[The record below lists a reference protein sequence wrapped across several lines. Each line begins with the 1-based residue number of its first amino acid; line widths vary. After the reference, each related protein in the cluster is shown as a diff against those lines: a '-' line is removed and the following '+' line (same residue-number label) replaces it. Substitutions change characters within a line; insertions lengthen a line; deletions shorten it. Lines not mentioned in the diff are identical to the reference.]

1 MKSFLQSINL
11 LTVAFG
17 DFLVIIVAEV
27 NLFDQV
33 GIILIPKM
41 GNEKQKSNNLN
52 YLIIFSGQ

>member
-33 GIILIPKM
+33 WIIIPKL
-41 GNEKQKSNNLN
+41 GNEKQKSNQIN
-52 YLIIFSGQ
+52 F

>member
-17 DFLVIIVAEV
+17 DFLVIVVAEV

-33 GIILIPKM
+33 WIIIPRMKNQNLMQKIILK
-41 GNEKQKSNNLN
+41 
-52 YLIIFSGQ
+52 LILFLG